1 MATRSQTLI
10 VYCCDDDRDG
20 NHVINSIPESLIG
33 LISRHVASEHSS
45 RVITCVYDSEKA
57 SYHQFSSALGAKLD
71 SNGISYILAPLGCR
85 NHLALISVEGMTCN
99 SCVKLIET
107 TLGASGGVNGVK
119 VSLQSKEAFVQFDPH
134 VTNADTISTAIYD
147 MGFDTIIKKVYT
159 PAPQHSGRRHD
170 SEDVFVEVAIPDV
183 TPSPGEERSEVGV
196 TTCIGVEGM
205 VCKSCVD
212 NIETNVSKVD
222 GVYNVKVSLDEKNA
236 KIIYDPKLLDPNKLA
251 AKIDD
256 LGFEATVSDSSVCV
270 VERSKSPEQGVLR
283 TCYVGIDGMT
293 CKSCVHLIESTL
305 GDKEGVVSVQVSLAL
320 KEGTIEYNDALITR
334 DGVTMAI
341 DDMGFIVTY
350 VRGEPASVCVLP

>member
-1 MATRSQTLI
+1 MADHRHTI
-10 VYCCDDDRDG
+10 VVCCVGEKDG
-20 NHVINSIPESLIG
+20 KDVIKWIPESLVG
-33 LISRHVASEHSS
+33 SQVSQEPDSRI
-45 RVITCVYDSEKA
+45 ITCVFDGETASGDHFSTALKA
-57 SYHQFSSALGAKLD
+57 ELDPCGVSYVLAALNSA
-71 SNGISYILAPLGCR
+71 

-134 VTNADTISTAIYD
+134 VTNADTINTAIYD
-147 MGFDTIIKKVYT
+147 MGFDTSIKKVYT
-159 PAPQHSGRRHD
+159 PAPQPSGSRHD
-170 SEDVFVEVAIPDV
+170 SEDVFVEVVIPDV
-183 TPSPGEERSEVGV
+183 TPSPGKERSEVGV

-205 VCKSCVD
+205 VCKSCVN
-212 NIETNVSKVD
+212 NIETNISKVD
-222 GVYNVKVSLDEKNA
+222 GVYDVKVSLDEKNA
-236 KIIYDPKLLDPNKLA
+236 RITYDPKLLDPKKLA

-256 LGFEATVSDSSVCV
+256 LGFEAKVDDSSVHV
-270 VERSKSPEQGVLR
+270 VERSKSPEQGVLK

-334 DGVTMAI
+334 DGVTTAI

-350 VRGEPASVCVLP
+350 VTGEQPSL